1 MEDGSK
7 DLFTLCMSYATS
19 AMLEITGVCVR
30 EGKQRQTERAV
41 IYKIKPYKLQLSTL
55 PKAIFTGI
63 AAFDSHKIPGR
74 YEMSG
79 SGFSLLVI
87 EIQS

>member
-1 MEDGSK
+1 MENGSK
-7 DLFTLCMSYATS
+7 DLFTLFMSYAAS

-55 PKAIFTGI
+55 PKAIFTGLLHLI
-63 AAFDSHKIPGR
+63 LTKYLGGTKCQEVDSH
-74 YEMSG
+74 
-79 SGFSLLVI
+79 F
-87 EIQS
+87 